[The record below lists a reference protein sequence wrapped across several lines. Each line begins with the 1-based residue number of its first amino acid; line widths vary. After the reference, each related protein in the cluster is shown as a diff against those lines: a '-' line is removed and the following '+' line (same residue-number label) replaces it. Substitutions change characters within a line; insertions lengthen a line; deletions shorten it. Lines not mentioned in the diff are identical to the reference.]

1 MASPRDRSLGSGS
14 RVASEPEVVALPA
27 AQPPA
32 ALDAAVSRVATVVRP
47 LGRAGR
53 NLPVAIAVGLAL
65 GALILGT
72 LYTFKPAFLAVVA
85 AAILGGLWELV
96 RALRL
101 KDMHAPFIPLA
112 VGVCFILALGYANGR
127 EAMTVAMLLTAAAV
141 VVWRVAEGAHGLL
154 ADLGAGLLCLVYV
167 GFLAGFCALLLAPH
181 DGSRRVTA
189 FIATAVASDVGG
201 YAFGVLFGKHLMA
214 PVISPKKSW
223 EGFAGSTLACALC
236 GALLVNLLLHGAWWK
251 GVLFGLATVSTATL
265 GDLGES
271 MIKRDIGIKDMGNLL
286 PGHGG
291 LMDRLDSLLPT
302 APVAWLLLS
311 AFVPV
316 K

>member
-1 MASPRDRSLGSGS
+1 MHGLG
-14 RVASEPEVVALPA
+14 EVPITEQPPTVGAPAQEGTPA
-27 AQPPA
+27 AA
-32 ALDAAVSRVATVVRP
+32 AI
-47 LGRAGR
+47 GRAGR
-53 NLPVAIAVGLAL
+53 NLPVALAVGLTL
-65 GALILGT
+65 GGLVLGT
-72 LYTFKPAFLAVVA
+72 LYTFKPAFLGVVA
-85 AAILGGLWELV
+85 AAILVGMWELV
-96 RALRL
+96 RALQQ
-101 KDMHAPFIPLA
+101 KGMHAPFAPLA
-112 VGVCFILALGYANGR
+112 VGVCFILALGYSSGR

-141 VVWRVAEGAHGLL
+141 VVWRLAEGAPGLL

-167 GFLAGFCALLLAPH
+167 AFLAGFCALLLAPH
-181 DGSRRVTA
+181 DGDRRVTA
-189 FIATAVASDVGG
+189 FIATVVASDVGG

-223 EGFAGSTLACALC
+223 EGFAGSTLACATC
-236 GALLVNLLLHGAWWK
+236 GALLVHLLLHGAWWQ
-251 GVLFGLATVSTATL
+251 GVVFGLATVCTATL

-271 MIKRDIGIKDMGNLL
+271 MIKRDIGIKDMGSLL

-291 LMDRLDSLLPT
+291 VMDRLDSLLPT